1 MHETLQKKMFE
12 PSRDHG
18 IAISWSMNS
27 YNFMKTK
34 KKIVREMMV
43 WDTVYDD
50 DDDDDDN
57 TYHL

>member
-1 MHETLQKKMFE
+1 
-12 PSRDHG
+12 
-18 IAISWSMNS
+18 MNS

-50 DDDDDDN
+50 DDDDHIPFVGRCQG
-57 TYHL
+57 TSQE